1 MISLWF
7 FFVFVTIFCI
17 GFTLAEKLKIKVID
31 GDIWNR
37 KIEFKAKNEIIKMNR
52 NESKFER
59 RIWTNKYVQEHHA
72 FDKSFK
78 LLYLQ

>member
-1 MISLWF
+1 MISPWF

-52 NESKFER
+52 NYSNVKK
-59 RIWTNKYVQEHHA
+59 RILT
-72 FDKSFK
+72 DK
-78 LLYLQ
+78 